1 MYFLAPEP
9 PGARARR
16 DAQVALTTLAAL
28 VEARPCG
35 PTLAFL
41 DLREIA
47 NANASLPS
55 RLRCPVLFRGV
66 AEWCGA
72 AAAPIMR
79 WDWKRL
85 AASGPQA
92 LEYDESHEANFTY
105 WDNSTL
111 FAAAVRERGVRA
123 QRHTRQ
129 VAVVHVGNAHSRPLA
144 LAQGGRARRAHTA
157 SWHGYAVID
166 EIRMQPEGAGPVA
179 RVLARPAAGRE
190 RRLAVRAR
198 AAPGG
203 NGASTRVEGPTL
215 SSSSHFHT

>member
-1 MYFLAPEP
+1 MVSKKERKSKEQAAAEAKLGSATTLRRLDACEAQSRVGRRRQPSALSAGAFGVVVGGGAAALVSYTVMYFLAPEP
-9 PGARARR
+9 PGARAHR

-35 PTLAFL
+35 PTLAVL

-123 QRHTRQ
+123 
-129 VAVVHVGNAHSRPLA
+129 
-144 LAQGGRARRAHTA
+144 
-157 SWHGYAVID
+157 
-166 EIRMQPEGAGPVA
+166 
-179 RVLARPAAGRE
+179 
-190 RRLAVRAR
+190 
-198 AAPGG
+198 
-203 NGASTRVEGPTL
+203 
-215 SSSSHFHT
+215 